1 MINSICFSQTN
12 ACSKSYL
19 KISKHFKQAL
29 LVSTAHNCFLESMQ
43 QKLFQNQST
52 EYCLYKLMLI
62 LSLMYSVSKSNA
74 ITKENIKVILKML
87 LTASW
92 KVAIWFY
99 LFIIICGL
107 LEASK
112 EKSSC
117 STTLSYKTIDV
128 YIVRD
133 IFEMYICEFLF
144 MSK

>member
-1 MINSICFSQTN
+1 MFKVICEQ
-12 ACSKSYL
+12 A
-19 KISKHFKQAL
+19 FKQAL
-29 LVSTAHNCFLESMQ
+29 LVSTAHDCFLESMQ

-52 EYCLYKLMLI
+52 EYCLYKLMLF
-62 LSLMYSVSKSNA
+62 LSLTYRVSKNNA
-74 ITKENIKVILKML
+74 VTKENIKVILKML

-112 EKSSC
+112 EKCSC

-128 YIVRD
+128 YTVRD

>member
-1 MINSICFSQTN
+1 
-12 ACSKSYL
+12 
-19 KISKHFKQAL
+19 
-29 LVSTAHNCFLESMQ
+29 
-43 QKLFQNQST
+43 
-52 EYCLYKLMLI
+52 
-62 LSLMYSVSKSNA
+62 MYRVSKSNA

-128 YIVRD
+128 YTVRD